1 MKVLFVCTTGGSGRR
16 QLGGAERFLV
26 EMLPALAACGVEVVA
41 CVPDD
46 EVAAALRAAGVSCVE
61 MGARRRIDLGYVRE
75 IRRVATELRPDLV
88 SAHLLSAAMH
98 ARAALIGE
106 LRAVK
111 LVVAL
116 HNSLWQYRDTAPS
129 MRARAAVQAN
139 ITLDLA
145 MRRVRPHV
153 TVAVSD
159 FEAEEL
165 RERGRVRDVR
175 VIPNPLPATWPAVNE
190 SAVESPSGQVRVGFL
205 GRLEPEKGADLIPA
219 IAAALP
225 TAEVLVAGAGS
236 QPVPPLPNVRLVGRV
251 DSAAFLRGLHC
262 LVVPSR
268 VESFGRSALEAMS
281 LGVPV
286 VHSGA
291 GGLTDLTQRGDG
303 VLAYRAD
310 LTPDAFAAAVTR
322 ATGDDGSTVLAARH
336 ELAHWY
342 AREYSFGRC
351 VEQWLGLYRSV
362 AHGTG

>member
-1 MKVLFVCTTGGSGRR
+1 MKVMFVCTTGGAGRR

-26 EMLPALAACGVEVVA
+26 EMLPALAGHGIDVVA
-41 CVPDD
+41 CTPDD
-46 EVAAALRAAGVSCVE
+46 AVGAGLRAAGVTWIE
-61 MGARRRIDLGYVRE
+61 LGARRRIDLGYVRE
-75 IRRVATELRPDLV
+75 IRRLTAELRPDVV

-98 ARAALIGE
+98 ARAALRGS
-106 LRAVK
+106 RRGTG

-116 HNSLWQYRDTAPS
+116 HNSLWQYRDAAPS
-129 MRARAAVQAN
+129 MRAKAAVQAN
-139 ITLDLA
+139 ISLDLT

-165 RERGRVRDVR
+165 RVRGRVGDVH
-175 VIPNPLPATWPAVNE
+175 VIPNPLPATWPAVDG
-190 SAVESPSGQVRVGFL
+190 STGTPPPRLARVGFL

-219 IAAALP
+219 IATALP
-225 TAEVLVAGAGS
+225 QAEFLVAGAGS
-236 QPVPPLPNVRLVGRV
+236 TPVPPLPNVRLVGRV
-251 DSAAFLRGLHC
+251 DAASFLRDLHC
-262 LVVPSR
+262 LLVPSR

-291 GGLTDLTQRGDG
+291 GGLAELTRRGDG

-310 LTPDAFAAAVTR
+310 LTPAGLAAAVAK
-322 ATGDDGSTVLAARH
+322 ATNGNDDTISAARH
-336 ELAHWY
+336 ELARWY
-342 AREYSFGRC
+342 AQEYSFDRC

-362 AHGTG
+362 AHDTR